1 MTVVD
6 TPGQGNFVL
15 DTAFNLRGVGAMLLV
30 LDPAAPIRAETFKV
44 YGWAK
49 KEGLAVLVFL
59 NRMERP
65 DVDVEAYLANLAGAL
80 EAKPVLLQLPIGSAE
95 GFTGVV
101 DVLSGK
107 AHTFQGDGGKF
118 QSGEVP
124 ADLAERLQGKS
135 HTDLEVFFPEW
146 DLCGM
151 VLSNTLA
158 KDGTRNAKE
167 ALEAAYS
174 EASKRPGRVV
184 LDFTGVDYIN
194 STGIAVIVGLLAM
207 ARAEQREIHAFGLT
221 EHYREVFTITRLADF
236 MTIHDDE
243 KAAVAAG

>member
-1 MTVVD
+1 MESEFRATT
-6 TPGQGNFVL
+6 TPL
-15 DTAFNLRGVGAMLLV
+15 
-30 LDPAAPIRAETFKV
+30 
-44 YGWAK
+44 
-49 KEGLAVLVFL
+49 
-59 NRMERP
+59 
-65 DVDVEAYLANLAGAL
+65 
-80 EAKPVLLQLPIGSAE
+80 
-95 GFTGVV
+95 
-101 DVLSGK
+101 
-107 AHTFQGDGGKF
+107 GDG
-118 QSGEVP
+118 SVVI
-124 ADLAERLQGKS
+124 L
-135 HTDLEVFFPEW
+135 V
-146 DLCGM
+146 
-151 VLSNTLA
+151 
-158 KDGTRNAKE
+158 GTVDRNAKE